1 MVLEKGILTHQVV
14 DFIHDKRTS
23 ASCYQRTVVGE
34 FLGVV
39 YVETSRMALVVVTGI
54 VLVKLLVIK
63 IPTIG
68 GIFVFVEIIG
78 QAQFQFAVF
87 RKRMFVIQT
96 CGKNVA
102 SVLVEGIEAICL

>member
-1 MVLEKGILTHQVV
+1 
-14 DFIHDKRTS
+14 
-23 ASCYQRTVVGE
+23 
-34 FLGVV
+34 
-39 YVETSRMALVVVTGI
+39 MALVVVTGI

-102 SVLVEGIEAICL
+102 PVLVEGFEGVAKFHQDHLDGCEKGNVESYAENRRSVFGNEGATD

>member
-1 MVLEKGILTHQVV
+1 
-14 DFIHDKRTS
+14 
-23 ASCYQRTVVGE
+23 
-34 FLGVV
+34 
-39 YVETSRMALVVVTGI
+39 MALVVVTSI

-63 IPTIG
+63 RPTIG

-102 SVLVEGIEAICL
+102 SILVEGFEAICL